1 MESGHVNRIE
11 GKITPRRIQNDGLGS
26 FLSDAYALEL
36 TVVHKT
42 VAEPY

>member
-1 MESGHVNRIE
+1 MSIY
-11 GKITPRRIQNDGLGS
+11 PRAKTGPQRIQNGALGI

-42 VAEPY
+42 VAEPR

>member
-1 MESGHVNRIE
+1 MSIGLRA
-11 GKITPRRIQNDGLGS
+11 KSRRGAFKMYTLGS

-42 VAEPY
+42 VAELY